1 MKISIAQTPCSVMN
15 VISVTH
21 VMTQG
26 LEILTGGGGRLMD
39 EWIEVL
45 LASHGSIFPGTLVWM
60 LGGPVT
66 RAGNESLRR
75 LKVYNHG
82 EGPSLLGP
90 TPS

>member
-1 MKISIAQTPCSVMN
+1 MSVMN

-26 LEILTGGGGRLMD
+26 LEILTGRGGRLMD

-45 LASHGSIFPGTLVWM
+45 LASHGSIFPGTLVWV

-66 RAGNESLRR
+66 RAGKESSRSFKFHYHR
-75 LKVYNHG
+75 KK
-82 EGPSLLGP
+82 GPLLVK
-90 TPS
+90 SKY

>member
-1 MKISIAQTPCSVMN
+1 MSVMN

-26 LEILTGGGGRLMD
+26 LEILTGRGGRLMD

-45 LASHGSIFPGTLVWM
+45 LASHGSIFPGTLVWV

-66 RAGNESLRR
+66 RAVNESSRSLKFHNHRR
-75 LKVYNHG
+75 NKGLFLVESTY
-82 EGPSLLGP
+82 
-90 TPS
+90 

>member
-1 MKISIAQTPCSVMN
+1 MSVMN

-26 LEILTGGGGRLMD
+26 LEILTGRGGRLMD

-45 LASHGSIFPGTLVWM
+45 LASHGSIFPGTLVWV

-66 RAGNESLRR
+66 
-75 LKVYNHG
+75 
-82 EGPSLLGP
+82 
-90 TPS
+90 

>member
-1 MKISIAQTPCSVMN
+1 MSVMN

-26 LEILTGGGGRLMD
+26 LEILTGRGGRLMD

-45 LASHGSIFPGTLVWM
+45 LASHGSIFPGTLVWV

-66 RAGNESLRR
+66 RAGNESLRS
-75 LKVYNHG
+75 LKFHNHIKRAL
-82 EGPSLLGP
+82 SCLL
-90 TPS
+90 TPCWK

>member
-1 MKISIAQTPCSVMN
+1 MSVMN

-26 LEILTGGGGRLMD
+26 LEILTGRGGRLMD

-45 LASHGSIFPGTLVWM
+45 LASHGSIFPGTLVWV

-66 RAGNESLRR
+66 RAGNESLRS
-75 LKVYNHG
+75 LKFHNHIKRAH
-82 EGPSLLGP
+82 SCLL
-90 TPS
+90 SQLRIN

>member
-1 MKISIAQTPCSVMN
+1 MN

-26 LEILTGGGGRLMD
+26 LEILTGRGGRLMD

-45 LASHGSIFPGTLVWM
+45 LASHGSIFPGTLVWV

-66 RAGNESLRR
+66 RAGNESLRS
-75 LKVYNHG
+75 LKFHNHIKRAL
-82 EGPSLLGP
+82 SCLLVES
-90 TPS
+90 TY

>member
-1 MKISIAQTPCSVMN
+1 MSVMN

-26 LEILTGGGGRLMD
+26 LEILTGRGGRLMD

-45 LASHGSIFPGTLVWM
+45 LASHGSIFPGTLVWV

-66 RAGNESLRR
+66 RAGNESLRS
-75 LKVYNHG
+75 LKFHNHINIITFLSPG
-82 EGPSLLGP
+82 
-90 TPS
+90 

>member
-1 MKISIAQTPCSVMN
+1 MSVMN

-26 LEILTGGGGRLMD
+26 LEILTGRGGRLMD

-45 LASHGSIFPGTLVWM
+45 LASHGSIFPGTLVWV

-66 RAGNESLRR
+66 RAGNESLRS
-75 LKVYNHG
+75 LKFHNHIKRAL
-82 EGPSLLGP
+82 SCLLVES
-90 TPS
+90 TY